1 MNINGIGIA
10 NFNSEGN
17 IVPYLFK
24 QTNFPTAYKNS
35 PIQVIPPF
43 PGYDGGFGG
52 IQTRISM
59 QISPV
64 DVLSIAP
71 FGFKFVNNFI
81 QGGGSY
87 IGDIDGSY
95 SSSVLQMFQFPNQ
108 ALSQFTLTD
117 NYNFQQYI
125 NIDPSNGIY
134 AVCDYSND
142 SSFYSFTTG
151 FNISTLEGQGAM
163 YLGQGIG
170 FRIDTFNDIV
180 WLGKEENGAILGV
193 AYKPE
198 KMFVG
203 DTLIEDNSK
212 SQSSKYI
219 KVITSSNQEFW
230 IPLYQ

>member
-1 MNINGIGIA
+1 MNINGIDLA
-10 NFNSEGN
+10 NFNSNGT
-17 IVPYLFK
+17 IMPYLFK
-24 QTNFPTAYKNS
+24 ATDFPTEYKDS

-43 PGYDGGFGG
+43 PGNEGGFGG

-59 QISPV
+59 QIPPI

-125 NIDPSNGIY
+125 NIDPSSGIY

-142 SSFYSFTTG
+142 YSFNSFTTG

-170 FRIDTFNDIV
+170 LRINTVTDRV

-193 AYKPE
+193 VYKAE

-203 DTLIEDNSK
+203 DTLIEENNK
-212 SQSSKYI
+212 NQSSKYI
-219 KVITSSNQEFW
+219 KVLTSSDQEFW